1 MSVINTNVK
10 ALVAQESM
18 RSSNLS
24 MSQAMERLS
33 TGSKINSAKDDAAG
47 LAITN
52 RMTSQ
57 IRGMAK
63 AIGNVNDAISMSQTA
78 EGAIGNVGDILQRMR
93 ELAVQA
99 GTGTMNDSDRSSLQ
113 LEVSQLKQ
121 QIDDIATKTNHNNIK
136 LLDGTAQNVV
146 IQSGVN
152 SGDTVKIGFDSM
164 KTKDIGIGSKAF
176 LQSAGGT
183 VADRAAL
190 AASSL
195 YLNGVAVGA
204 SLADDDGASPATDK
218 SASAIAKAAAI
229 NRVANLS
236 GVYARAEATFVS
248 GTAMS
253 AAGAQSAGS
262 VTINGVSTD
271 MFSTSLDTSLSR
283 KIVVDAINAISTQT
297 GVVAT
302 DTGDDT
308 LGVTL
313 SAADG
318 RNISLTVNGIE
329 STSVGLKNSAAT
341 VYVGSYS
348 LFTLDGRDI
357 KVEQSAGTVGTDPAT
372 VEKTSGLQVGTYK
385 ADTAMYTSTNRTST
399 TAAPSSADAGLLNSN
414 SLIINGVAIGAGL
427 ATDDTS
433 TWEGLGIT
441 GADLAGGTST
451 TRASSAIAIAA
462 AINRKSVQTGVTAT
476 AAENVL
482 RGTSFTSSSA
492 AVTSLGVF
500 LNGVTFQVAAN
511 TVDQVIDRFNEFKD
525 QTGVVA
531 SRFGDGMELRAKDG
545 RTITIASDA
554 SASNQLGLTGVTIGG
569 NVVPT
574 AATPATAFYSSV
586 NLSSDSA
593 FEIKA
598 GSNGNDNLEALG
610 FRQGTYGASKN
621 GLKIAQVD
629 VSSVAGASQAI
640 TAIDS
645 AINTVSAAQAKSGAI
660 NNRLDS
666 IINNLT
672 EGSKNMQASR
682 SRILD
687 TDYATET
694 TNLAKQQII
703 QQAATAMLA
712 QANQSSQSILSLLK

>member
-47 LAITN
+47 LAISN
-52 RMTSQ
+52 RMTAQ

-63 AIGNVNDAISMSQTA
+63 ATNNVNDAISMAQTA

-99 GTGTMNDSDRSSLQ
+99 GTGTLNNTDRASIQ
-113 LEVSQLKQ
+113 LEVAQLKT
-121 QIDDIATKTNHNNIK
+121 QIDDIANKTNHNNIK
-136 LLDGTAQNVV
+136 LLDGSAQNIV

-152 SGDTVKIGFDSM
+152 SGDNLKIGFESM

-204 SLADDDGASPATDK
+204 SVTDDDSASPPTDRA
-218 SASAIAKAAAI
+218 ASAIAKAAAI

-236 GVYARAEATFVS
+236 GVYARAEVNNVS
-248 GTAMS
+248 GQAMTVK
-253 AAGAQSAGS
+253 AAASAGS

-271 MFSTSLDTSLSR
+271 SFSTSLDTSLSR
-283 KIVVDAINAISTQT
+283 KTVVSAINAISAQT
-297 GVVAT
+297 GVTAT
-302 DTGDDT
+302 DTGDDS

-318 RNISLTVNGIE
+318 RNIVLAVNSILATSL
-329 STSVGLKNSAAT
+329 GLKETAST

-348 LFTLDGRDI
+348 LYTLDGRDI
-357 KVEQSAGTVGTDPAT
+357 AIEQATGTVGTTPAT
-372 VEKTSGLQVGTYK
+372 VERNSGLQIGTYK
-385 ADTAMYTSTNRTST
+385 ADTALYSSTNRTAT
-399 TAAPSSADAGLLNSN
+399 TAAPADTTSGLLNSN
-414 SLIINGVAIGAGL
+414 SLIINGVAIGAGVS
-427 ATDDTS
+427 TDDSS
-433 TWEGLGIT
+433 TWEGLHTDGT
-441 GADLAGGTST
+441 ELAGGTST

-462 AINRKSVQTGVTAT
+462 SINRASAQTGVTAT
-476 AAENVL
+476 ANANVL
-482 RGTSFTSSSA
+482 RGTGFVQSA
-492 AVTSLGVF
+492 VAATSLGVF
-500 LNGVTFQVAAN
+500 LNGVTFRVAAN

-531 SRFGDGMELRAKDG
+531 SRFGDAMQLVANDG

-554 SASNQLGLTGVTIGG
+554 TASQNLGLTDVSIG
-569 NVVPT
+569 
-574 AATPATAFYSSV
+574 ATLLGTGAVAHYSSV
-586 NLSSDSA
+586 SLSSDKS

-598 GSNGNDNLEALG
+598 GSHGNTNLELLG
-610 FRQGTYGASKN
+610 FRQGVYGASKN
-621 GLKIAQVD
+621 GMKVAEID
-629 VSSVAGASQAI
+629 VSTVAGASQSI
-640 TAIDS
+640 VAIDS

-660 NNRLDS
+660 NNRLDV
-666 IINNLT
+666 IINNLA

-712 QANQSSQSILSLLK
+712 QANQSAQGILSLLK

>member
-18 RSSNLS
+18 RASNLS

-63 AIGNVNDAISMSQTA
+63 AIGNVNDAISMTQTA
-78 EGAIGNVGDILQRMR
+78 EGALGNVGDILQRMR

-121 QIDDIATKTNHNNIK
+121 QIDDIASKTNHNNIK

-146 IQSGVN
+146 IQQGVN

-176 LQSAGGT
+176 LQSSVGT
-183 VADRAAL
+183 SATRAAL
-190 AASSL
+190 AASTL

-204 SLADDDGASPATDK
+204 SLADDDTASPLAGKNT
-218 SASAIAKAAAI
+218 SAISKAAAI

-236 GVYARAEATFVS
+236 GVYARAEANFVS
-248 GTAMS
+248 GAAMTA
-253 AAGAQSAGS
+253 ASAGS
-262 VTINGVSTD
+262 SGSITINGINTD
-271 MFSTSLDTSLSR
+271 TFSTSLDTSLTR
-283 KIVVDAINAISTQT
+283 KTVVNAINAISAQT

-302 DTGDDT
+302 DTGDDS

-313 SAADG
+313 TAADG
-318 RNISLTVNGIE
+318 RNISLQVNTIDTL
-329 STSVGLKNSAAT
+329 STGLKNSTSAMT
-341 VYVGSYS
+341 YVGSYS

-357 KVEQSAGTVGTDPAT
+357 TIEQSTGTTPAT
-372 VEKTSGLQVGTYK
+372 IENSTGLQVGTYK
-385 ADTAMYTSTNRTST
+385 ADTAIYTSSNRTVS
-399 TAAPSSADAGLLNSN
+399 TAAVTALGTGLLTGNTM
-414 SLIINGVAIGAGL
+414 IINGVAIGA
-427 ATDDTS
+427 AISTDDTASFEGIS
-433 TWEGLGIT
+433 TAGVAIL
-441 GADLAGGTST
+441 GGTSSS
-451 TRASSAIAIAA
+451 RSASAIAIAA
-462 AINRKSVQTGVTAT
+462 AINKSSAQTGVTAK
-476 AAENVL
+476 ADANVI
-482 RGTSFTSSSA
+482 RGTGFSVNTSTSA
-492 AVTSLGVF
+492 TSLGVF
-500 LNGVTFQVAAN
+500 LNGVTFQVAA
-511 TVDQVIDRFNEFKD
+511 TSVDQTIDRFNEFQT

-531 SRFGDGMELRAKDG
+531 SRFGDGMQLVALDG
-545 RTITIASDA
+545 RTIVLGSDA
-554 SASNQLGLTGVTIGG
+554 SAAANLGLTGVTIGDSADG
-569 NVVPT
+569 S
-574 AATPATAFYSSV
+574 AAAAFFSSV
-586 NLSSDSA
+586 KLSSDKD
-593 FEIKA
+593 FTIQA
-598 GSNGNDNLEALG
+598 GSAGNPSLEALG
-610 FRQGTYGASKN
+610 FFQGTFGASKN

-629 VSSVAGASQAI
+629 VTSIAGATQAI
-640 TAIDS
+640 TAIDY

-672 EGSKNMQASR
+672 EGSKNMQSSR